1 MHLLAT
7 QPGSVDDGSAAIDL
21 GQSPGDIIFVSAAD
35 TELSCLAAA
44 QGQLVTKNKTPP
56 TLRLANLLRLSHNM
70 SVDLYVEQMIPRAK
84 LVIGRLLG
92 GRSYWP
98 YGVDEITTA
107 CKAHHISLAWL
118 PGDDTVDPIL
128 SELSTVAPLAQNRLW
143 NYLRHGGL
151 QNAEQFLNYAAH
163 LTGRKVE
170 YIEPA
175 LLPRT
180 GIYTPNQTK
189 AVIPS
194 SFKNDAN
201 NKPIAVVVFY
211 RALLQAGNLSAID
224 ALLAA
229 LTQRGFYAAGL
240 YAVSLKNKDEAS
252 AVQNYLA
259 ALQPDIILNTLGFS
273 LSNPAADPAAR
284 LSETPFDLSTA
295 PQIQTIL
302 SSMTEDSWRDSAKGL
317 SSRDLAMSIALPE
330 VDGKLIGRA
339 ISFKTPLQR
348 DPLTEIDLTVPLPA
362 EDRLN
367 FTADLA
373 TAWARLRRT
382 PVDQKRVALI
392 LANYPNRD
400 GRMANGVGLD
410 TPASTVTVL
419 TALQKAGYHVVSM
432 PPTSAALIQRLSEGP
447 TNASV
452 GGRNIT
458 ERFSFSDYRSFFKS
472 LPQAI
477 QSAVM
482 DRWGEPETDPFA
494 TQDGFAIPGFRCG
507 NIAILLQPARGYNID
522 PDKTYH
528 DPDLV
533 PPHGYLAAYAWV
545 RAATGFS
552 AHAVV
557 HLGKH
562 GNLEW
567 LPGKSVALSENC
579 FPEAILGPLPNLY
592 PFIVND
598 PGEGTQAKRRA
609 VACII
614 DHLTPPLTRAE
625 TYGPLRQLES
635 LVDEYYEAAA
645 LDPKRRKILAQQIL
659 DRSSQI
665 GLDRDIGVNRAAS
678 DDDRLSRIDAY
689 LCELKEMQIRDGLH
703 VFGQSPKERLE
714 IDLLAALSRGS
725 AFSLQHAISQDLF
738 LNLDPRAGDLGT
750 EWRGPKPEVL
760 ANLMPSPWRT
770 TGDTVERIEA
780 LVAELVAGKATPSP
794 AWMKT
799 IQALQYITDQL
810 RPAVQRCGEAEING
824 LLTGLAGQFVAPGP
838 SGAPTR
844 GRPEVLPT
852 GRNFY
857 GVDLRAL
864 PTPAAW
870 TIGWKAAHALLERH
884 VQDHGVYPR
893 RLAMSAWGTA
903 NIRTGGDDVA
913 QALALMGVRPQWDDA
928 SRRVVGFEI
937 LPLSVLDRPRVD
949 VLFRISGFFRDAFPN
964 LIDLLDSAARAVA
977 ALDEPEKMN
986 PLAAAVKEETARLTI
1001 TGVKDAALKAGF
1013 RVFGSKPG
1021 SYGAGLQALIDEKG
1035 WTDDGDFAAAY
1046 LAWGSYAYGKGA
1058 EGDASPSLFADR
1070 LAASDAVLH
1079 NQDNREHDLL
1089 DSDDYYQFQGG
1100 LAATIRHLSGQAVP
1114 VYHGDSSNPEAPRVR
1129 RLEEEIARVVRGRV
1143 VNPKWIA
1150 GAMRHGY
1157 KGAFEMAATVD
1168 YMFAFAATAHAVA
1181 DHHFDAVY
1189 EAYLGDDTVR
1199 DFIAAH
1205 NPAALT
1211 EMALRLLEAQDRH
1224 LWRPRSNSARHHLE
1238 SLVSSSGRR

>member
-21 GQSPGDIIFVSAAD
+21 GQSPGDIIFISAAD
-35 TELSCLAAA
+35 TELFCLAAA
-44 QGQLVTKNKTPP
+44 QGQLIAKDKDTPS
-56 TLRLANLLRLSHNM
+56 LRLANLLRLSHNM
-70 SVDLYVEQMIPRAK
+70 SVDLYVERMIPRAK

-107 CKAHHISLAWL
+107 CKARNIPLAWL
-118 PGDDTVDPIL
+118 PGDDTADPIL
-128 SELSTVAPLAQNRLW
+128 SELSTITPLDQNQLW
-143 NYLRHGGL
+143 IYLRHGGPH
-151 QNAEQFLNYAAH
+151 NAAQFLNYAAY
-163 LTGRKVE
+163 LTGRKTA
-170 YIEPA
+170 YAEPSP
-175 LLPRT
+175 LPRT
-180 GIYTPNQTK
+180 GIYTHDP
-189 AVIPS
+189 AS
-194 SFKNDAN
+194 KNDSKD
-201 NKPIAVVVFY
+201 KPVAAVVFY
-211 RALLQAGNLSAID
+211 RALMQAGNLSAID
-224 ALLAA
+224 ALLTA

-252 AVQNYLA
+252 AIQNYLA
-259 ALQPDIILNTLGFS
+259 ALQPDIILNTLGFA
-273 LSNPAADPAAR
+273 LSNPGADPAAQ
-284 LSETPFDLSTA
+284 LSATPFDLSTA

-302 SSMTEDSWRDSAKGL
+302 SSMTKDSWRDSTKGL
-317 SSRDLAMSIALPE
+317 ASRDLAMSIALPE

-348 DPLTEIDLTVPLPA
+348 DPLTEIDIAVPSPA
-362 EDRLN
+362 ESRVN

-373 TAWARLRRT
+373 AAWSKLRRT
-382 PVDQKRVALI
+382 PVEQKRVALI

-410 TPASTVTVL
+410 TPASTITVL
-419 TALQKAGYHVVSM
+419 TALRNAGYHVTTM
-432 PPTSAALIQRLSEGP
+432 PATSAELIQRLSEGP
-447 TNASV
+447 TNA
-452 GGRNIT
+452 GITGRNIT
-458 ERFSFSDYRSFFKS
+458 EWFSFNDYRSFFKG
-472 LPQAI
+472 LPLAI

-482 DRWGEPETDPFA
+482 DRWGAPETDPFA
-494 TQDGFAIPGFRCG
+494 TQDGFAIPAFRCG
-507 NIAILLQPARGYNID
+507 NIAVLLQPARGYNID

-545 RAATGFS
+545 RMGFN

-557 HLGKH
+557 HMGKH

-609 VACII
+609 AACII

-659 DRSSQI
+659 DQSSQI
-665 GLDRDIGVNRAAS
+665 GLDRDVGINRATTE
-678 DDDRLSRIDAY
+678 DDRLSRIDAY

-703 VFGQSPKERLE
+703 IFGQSPIGRLE

-725 AFSLQHAISQDLF
+725 AFSLQHAVAQDF
-738 LNLDPRAGDLGT
+738 QLNLDPRAGDLGG
-750 EWRGPKPEVL
+750 EWRGPRPEAL
-760 ANLMPSPWRT
+760 TNLSSSSWRT
-770 TGDTVERIEA
+770 VGDTVERIEA
-780 LVAELVAGKATPSP
+780 LTAELIAGTSSPSP
-794 AWMKT
+794 SWTKT
-799 IQALQYITDQL
+799 IHALQFVTDRL
-810 RPAVQRCGEAEING
+810 RPAVKSCGDAEING
-824 LLTGLAGQFVAPGP
+824 LLTGLAGQFVVPGP

-903 NIRTGGDDVA
+903 NMRTGGDDIA
-913 QALALMGVRPQWDDA
+913 QALALMGVRPQWDEA
-928 SRRVVGFEI
+928 SRRVTGFEI

-964 LIDLLDSAARAVA
+964 LIDLIDSAARAVA
-977 ALDEPEKMN
+977 ALDEPENMN
-986 PLAAAVKEETARLTI
+986 PLAAAVKEETARLTA
-1001 TGVKDAALKAGF
+1001 TGAKDAALKAGF

-1035 WTDDGDFAAAY
+1035 WTNDSDFAAAY

-1058 EGDASPSLFADR
+1058 EGEAAPSLFADR
-1070 LAASDAVLH
+1070 LATSDAVLH

-1114 VYHGDSSNPEAPRVR
+1114 VYHGDSSNPDTPRVR

-1189 EAYLGDDTVR
+1189 EAYLGDDVVR

-1205 NPAALT
+1205 NPAALA

-1238 SLVSSSGRR
+1238 TLAASSGRL

>member
-7 QPGSVDDGSAAIDL
+7 QPGGIDDGSAAIDL
-21 GQSPGDIIFVSAAD
+21 DQSPGDIVFVSAAD
-35 TELSCLAAA
+35 TELACLAAA
-44 QGQLVTKNKTPP
+44 QGQLVAKDKTTPS
-56 TLRLANLLRLSHNM
+56 LRLANLLRLSHPM
-70 SVDLYVEQMIPRAK
+70 SVDLYVERMIPRAK

-92 GRSYWP
+92 GRNYWP
-98 YGVDEITTA
+98 YGVDEITAA
-107 CKAHHISLAWL
+107 CQTHRLPLAWL
-118 PGDDTVDPIL
+118 PGDDTADPIL
-128 SELSTVAPLAQNRLW
+128 SELSTLSPVDQNHLW
-143 NYLRHGGL
+143 AYLLHGGL
-151 QNAEQFLNYAAH
+151 PNAEQFLNFAAH
-163 LTGRKVE
+163 LIGRKTP
-170 YIEPA
+170 YAEPSV
-175 LLPRT
+175 LPRT
-180 GIYTPNQTK
+180 GIYPQNHLRSADDPSLK
-189 AVIPS
+189 NDSENKPVAAVI
-194 SFKNDAN
+194 
-201 NKPIAVVVFY
+201 FY
-211 RALLQAGNLSAID
+211 RALLQAGNLAVID
-224 ALLAA
+224 SLLAS
-229 LTQRGFYAAGL
+229 LVERGFHAVGL
-240 YAVSLKNKDEAS
+240 YAVSLKNRDEA
-252 AVQNYLA
+252 AAIQNYLA
-259 ALQPDIILNTLGFS
+259 VLQPDIILNTLGFA

-284 LSETPFDLSTA
+284 LSATPFDFCTA

-302 SSMTEDSWRDSAKGL
+302 PSMTENAWRSSLKGL
-317 SSRDLAMSIALPE
+317 SGRDLAMSIALPE

-339 ISFKTPLQR
+339 VSFKTPVQR
-348 DPLTEIDLTVPLPA
+348 DPSTEIDITVPLPA
-362 EDRLN
+362 PNRLN

-373 TAWARLRRT
+373 AAWARLRRT
-382 PVDQKRVALI
+382 PASQKRVTLI

-410 TPASTVTVL
+410 TPTSTVTVL
-419 TALQKAGYHVVSM
+419 NALHRSGYHVTDRPAS
-432 PPTSAALIQRLSEGP
+432 SAELIQRLSEGP
-447 TNASV
+447 TNAGIS
-452 GGRNIT
+452 GRNIT
-458 ERFSFSDYRSFFKS
+458 ERLSFNDYQTFFTS
-472 LPQAI
+472 LPLAI
-477 QSAVM
+477 QSAVTS
-482 DRWGEPETDPFA
+482 RWGPPETDPFA
-494 TQDGFAIPGFRCG
+494 GTDGFAIPAFRCG
-507 NIAILLQPARGYNID
+507 NIAVLLQPARGYNID

-545 RAATGFS
+545 RATTGFH

-579 FPEAILGPLPNLY
+579 FPEAILGPMPNLY

-598 PGEGTQAKRRA
+598 PGEGTQAKRRIA
-609 VACII
+609 ACII

-645 LDPKRRKILAQQIL
+645 FDPKRRKILAQQIL
-659 DRSSQI
+659 DQSSQI
-665 GLDRDIGVNRAAS
+665 GLDRDIGFNRTAS
-678 DDDRLSRIDAY
+678 EDDRLSRIDAY
-689 LCELKEMQIRDGLH
+689 LCELKELQIRDGLH
-703 VFGQSPKERLE
+703 IFGQSPEGRLE

-725 AFSLQHAISQDLF
+725 SCSLQHALAQDLG
-738 LNLDPRAGDLGT
+738 LNFDPRAGDLGA

-760 ANLMPSPWRT
+760 ANLSSSSWRT
-770 TGDTVERIEA
+770 VGDTVERLEA
-780 LVAELVAGKATPSP
+780 LTAELIAGTSMPPLSWA
-794 AWMKT
+794 KT
-799 IQALQYITDQL
+799 TQALQFMTEQL
-810 RPAVQRCGEAEING
+810 RPAVRTCGEAEISG
-824 LLTGLAGQFVAPGP
+824 LMTGLAGNFVTPGP

-870 TIGWKAAHALLERH
+870 TIGWKAAHVLLERH
-884 VQDHGVYPR
+884 VQDHGVYPQ

-903 NIRTGGDDVA
+903 NMRTGGDDVA

-928 SRRVVGFEI
+928 SRRVIGFEI
-937 LPLSVLDRPRVD
+937 LPLSILDRPRVD

-964 LIDLLDSAARAVA
+964 LIELIDSAARAVA
-977 ALDEPEKMN
+977 ALDEPANMN
-986 PLAAAVKEETARLTI
+986 PLAAAVKEETVRLTAAG
-1001 TGVKDAALKAGF
+1001 TKDAALKAGF
-1013 RVFGSKPG
+1013 RIFGSKPG
-1021 SYGAGLQALIDEKG
+1021 AYGAGLQALIDEKG
-1035 WTDDGDFAAAY
+1035 WKDDGDFAAAY

-1058 EGDASPSLFADR
+1058 EGEAAPSLFADR
-1070 LAASDAVLH
+1070 LATSDAVLH

-1100 LAATIRHLSGQAVP
+1100 LAATIRHLSGHAVP
-1114 VYHGDSSNPEAPRVR
+1114 VYHGDSSNPDAPQVR

-1189 EAYLGDDTVR
+1189 EAYLGDDVVR
-1199 DFIAAH
+1199 NFIAEH
-1205 NPAALT
+1205 NPAALA
-1211 EMALRLLEAQDRH
+1211 EMALRLLEAQDRN

-1238 SLVSSSGRR
+1238 TLATSRSRP

>member
-21 GQSPGDIIFVSAAD
+21 GQSPGDIIFISAAD
-35 TELSCLAAA
+35 TELFCLAAA
-44 QGQLVTKNKTPP
+44 QGQLIAKDKDTPS
-56 TLRLANLLRLSHNM
+56 LRLANLLRLSHNM
-70 SVDLYVEQMIPRAK
+70 SVDLYVERMIPRAK

-107 CKAHHISLAWL
+107 CKARNIPLAWL
-118 PGDDTVDPIL
+118 PGDDTADPIL
-128 SELSTVAPLAQNRLW
+128 SELSTITPLDQNQLW
-143 NYLRHGGL
+143 IYLRHGGPH
-151 QNAEQFLNYAAH
+151 NAAQFLNYAAY
-163 LTGRKVE
+163 LTGRKTA
-170 YIEPA
+170 YAEPSP
-175 LLPRT
+175 LPRT
-180 GIYTPNQTK
+180 GIYTHDP
-189 AVIPS
+189 AS
-194 SFKNDAN
+194 KNDSKD
-201 NKPIAVVVFY
+201 KPVAAVVFY
-211 RALLQAGNLSAID
+211 RALMQAGNLSAID
-224 ALLAA
+224 ALLTA

-252 AVQNYLA
+252 AIQNYLA
-259 ALQPDIILNTLGFS
+259 ALQPDIILNTLGFA
-273 LSNPAADPAAR
+273 LSNPGADPAAQ
-284 LSETPFDLSTA
+284 LSATPFDLSTA

-302 SSMTEDSWRDSAKGL
+302 SSMTKDSWRDSTKGL
-317 SSRDLAMSIALPE
+317 ASRDLAMSIALPE

-348 DPLTEIDLTVPLPA
+348 DPLTEIDIAVPSPA
-362 EDRLN
+362 ESRVN

-373 TAWARLRRT
+373 AAWSKLRRT
-382 PVDQKRVALI
+382 PVEQKRVALI

-410 TPASTVTVL
+410 TPASTITVL
-419 TALQKAGYHVVSM
+419 TALRNAGYHVTTM
-432 PPTSAALIQRLSEGP
+432 PATSAELIQRLSEGP
-447 TNASV
+447 TNA
-452 GGRNIT
+452 GITGRNIT
-458 ERFSFSDYRSFFKS
+458 EWFSFNDYRSFFKG
-472 LPQAI
+472 LPLAI

-482 DRWGEPETDPFA
+482 DRWGAPETDPFA
-494 TQDGFAIPGFRCG
+494 AQDGFAIPAFRCG
-507 NIAILLQPARGYNID
+507 NIAVLLQPARGYNID

-545 RAATGFS
+545 RMGFN

-557 HLGKH
+557 HMGKH

-609 VACII
+609 AACII

-659 DRSSQI
+659 DQSSQI
-665 GLDRDIGVNRAAS
+665 GLDRDVGINRATTE
-678 DDDRLSRIDAY
+678 DDRLSRIDAY

-703 VFGQSPKERLE
+703 IFGQSPIGRLE

-725 AFSLQHAISQDLF
+725 AFSLQHAVAQDF
-738 LNLDPRAGDLGT
+738 QLNLDPRAGDLGG
-750 EWRGPKPEVL
+750 EWRGPRPEAL
-760 ANLMPSPWRT
+760 TNLSSSSWRT
-770 TGDTVERIEA
+770 VGDTVERIEA
-780 LVAELVAGKATPSP
+780 LTAELIAGTSSPSP
-794 AWMKT
+794 SWTKT
-799 IQALQYITDQL
+799 IHALQFVTDWL
-810 RPAVQRCGEAEING
+810 RPAVKSCGDAEING
-824 LLTGLAGQFVAPGP
+824 LLTGLAGQFVVPGP

-903 NIRTGGDDVA
+903 NMRTGGDDIA
-913 QALALMGVRPQWDDA
+913 QALALMGVRPQWDEA
-928 SRRVVGFEI
+928 SRRVTGFEI

-964 LIDLLDSAARAVA
+964 LIDLIDSAARAVA
-977 ALDEPEKMN
+977 ALDEPENMN
-986 PLAAAVKEETARLTI
+986 PLAAAVKEETARLTA
-1001 TGVKDAALKAGF
+1001 TGAKDAALKAGF

-1035 WTDDGDFAAAY
+1035 WTNDSDFAAAY

-1058 EGDASPSLFADR
+1058 EGEAAPSLFADR
-1070 LAASDAVLH
+1070 LATSDAVLH

-1114 VYHGDSSNPEAPRVR
+1114 VYHGDSSNPDTPRVR

-1189 EAYLGDDTVR
+1189 EAYLGDDVVR

-1205 NPAALT
+1205 NPAALA

-1238 SLVSSSGRR
+1238 TLAASSGRL